1 MVSVTQGLR
10 DRSIGERI
18 GPYFSRK
25 AGEAQGTISKSQILI
40 AWSSVAFRQPMRKA
54 DVVAALDDV
63 GDAVQDIELDVDSRR
78 GGKKSIPHESRL
90 GYNCCMFT
98 LRDRRTGELFDRWSY
113 FGDKRRRLMEQS
125 WAGVFRNHLLVELPV
140 DALCRHLDE
149 RMGRPSK
156 DLHVVIGV
164 LLLQQLHDLSDAET
178 VEALAFNMAW
188 HYALDV
194 RSEADSYFCEK
205 TLRNYRRLFIEQGLD
220 ELLFRCLTDR
230 MVQGFSVDTSHQ
242 RMDSTA
248 LRSAMRALTRLG
260 IVVESI
266 SKFAR
271 ELERYHP
278 GLHEQISKE
287 VIRRYVDREG
297 NGAFANTAPSVSK
310 RRLGEAGQDLLA
322 LVLQFRDTAAAKL
335 SSFAILE
342 RVLRDQFEIVDDEC
356 GDRDAKRAAIRDPK
370 DVPCDTVGNPAD
382 PDASYNAHKGQGYMA
397 QIVETYCEDDS
408 NEAVAATPDLITH
421 VEVHKMTVH
430 DGHRLAD
437 ALDDLSERAL
447 TPAVMLG
454 DSHYGSSDNMALT
467 REQNINL
474 VAPARPPKGAVSG
487 RLTLEDFTLN
497 EEGLVLRCP
506 NNVEPVSASLAKA
519 KLQARFDLSICQKC
533 PDILRC
539 PVQAA
544 KRDGQFSRFQYTPA
558 RAANQKR
565 RLYEQSDAFRDVY
578 RWRGRHRSDHVAIK
592 VPDEPGS
599 PTHSRHAGH
608 ALRGQ
613 SACPRPQ
620 YPTLR
625 GNRTIKNEAKEKPRI
640 GNIRFYPPATRRQ
653 ANILHRTAK
662 TCTSTPSANNFLPPR
677 RPSHSAPANGCS

>member
-1 MVSVTQGLR
+1 M
-10 DRSIGERI
+10 
-18 GPYFSRK
+18 
-25 AGEAQGTISKSQILI
+25 
-40 AWSSVAFRQPMRKA
+40 
-54 DVVAALDDV
+54 
-63 GDAVQDIELDVDSRR
+63 
-78 GGKKSIPHESRL
+78 
-90 GYNCCMFT
+90 
-98 LRDRRTGELFDRWSY
+98 FDRWSY

-140 DALCRHLDE
+140 DDLCRHLDE

-230 MVQGFSVDTSHQ
+230 LVQGFSVDTSQQ

-310 RRLGEAGQDLLA
+310 RRLGEAGQYLLA

-467 REQNINL
+467 R
-474 VAPARPPKGAVSG
+474 
-487 RLTLEDFTLN
+487 
-497 EEGLVLRCP
+497 
-506 NNVEPVSASLAKA
+506 
-519 KLQARFDLSICQKC
+519 
-533 PDILRC
+533 
-539 PVQAA
+539 
-544 KRDGQFSRFQYTPA
+544 
-558 RAANQKR
+558 
-565 RLYEQSDAFRDVY
+565 
-578 RWRGRHRSDHVAIK
+578 
-592 VPDEPGS
+592 
-599 PTHSRHAGH
+599 
-608 ALRGQ
+608 
-613 SACPRPQ
+613 
-620 YPTLR
+620 
-625 GNRTIKNEAKEKPRI
+625 
-640 GNIRFYPPATRRQ
+640 
-653 ANILHRTAK
+653 
-662 TCTSTPSANNFLPPR
+662 
-677 RPSHSAPANGCS
+677 

>member
-1 MVSVTQGLR
+1 MNQASELLSKVDGAVKSRFLMRVGWV
-10 DRSIGERI
+10 II
-18 GPYFSRK
+18 VHVYFTRP
-25 AGEAQGTISKSQILI
+25 T
-40 AWSSVAFRQPMRKA
+40 
-54 DVVAALDDV
+54 D
-63 GDAVQDIELDVDSRR
+63 
-78 GGKKSIPHESRL
+78 
-90 GYNCCMFT
+90 
-98 LRDRRTGELFDRWSY
+98 ELFDRWSY

-140 DALCRHLDE
+140 DDLCRHLDE

-578 RWRGRHRSDHVAIK
+578 RWRAGIEA
-592 VPDEPGS
+592 
-599 PTHSRHAGH
+599 TMSRLKYQMNLAHLRIRGMPAMRYVVNLR
-608 ALRGQ
+608 ALG
-613 SACPRPQ
+613 
-620 YPTLR
+620 L
-625 GNRTIKNEAKEKPRI
+625 
-640 GNIRFYPPATRRQ
+640 NIRRCA
-653 ANILHRTAK
+653 AI
-662 TCTSTPSANNFLPPR
+662 
-677 RPSHSAPANGCS
+677 AP

>member
-1 MVSVTQGLR
+1 
-10 DRSIGERI
+10 
-18 GPYFSRK
+18 
-25 AGEAQGTISKSQILI
+25 
-40 AWSSVAFRQPMRKA
+40 
-54 DVVAALDDV
+54 
-63 GDAVQDIELDVDSRR
+63 
-78 GGKKSIPHESRL
+78 
-90 GYNCCMFT
+90 
-98 LRDRRTGELFDRWSY
+98 
-113 FGDKRRRLMEQS
+113 MEQS

-140 DALCRHLDE
+140 DDLCRHLDE

-230 MVQGFSVDTSHQ
+230 LVQGFSVDTSHQ

-322 LVLQFRDTAAAKL
+322 LVLQFRARRRQ
-335 SSFAILE
+335 SFP
-342 RVLRDQFEIVDDEC
+342 VLRSWRGFCAISSRSLMMSVAIV
-356 GDRDAKRAAIRDPK
+356 AKRAAIRDPK
-370 DVPCDTVGNPAD
+370 PCDTVGNPAD

-397 QIVETYCEDDS
+397 QIVETYCEDVS

-578 RWRGRHRSDHVAIK
+578 RWRAGIEA
-592 VPDEPGS
+592 
-599 PTHSRHAGH
+599 TMSRLKYQMNLAHLRIRGMPAMRYVVNLR
-608 ALRGQ
+608 ALG
-613 SACPRPQ
+613 
-620 YPTLR
+620 L
-625 GNRTIKNEAKEKPRI
+625 
-640 GNIRFYPPATRRQ
+640 NIRRCA
-653 ANILHRTAK
+653 AI
-662 TCTSTPSANNFLPPR
+662 
-677 RPSHSAPANGCS
+677 AP

>member
-1 MVSVTQGLR
+1 
-10 DRSIGERI
+10 
-18 GPYFSRK
+18 
-25 AGEAQGTISKSQILI
+25 
-40 AWSSVAFRQPMRKA
+40 
-54 DVVAALDDV
+54 
-63 GDAVQDIELDVDSRR
+63 
-78 GGKKSIPHESRL
+78 
-90 GYNCCMFT
+90 MFT
-98 LRDRRTGELFDRWSY
+98 LRDRRTGELFDRWSD
-113 FGDKRRRLMEQS
+113 FGDKRRHLMEQS

-140 DALCRHLDE
+140 DDLCRHLDE

-370 DVPCDTVGNPAD
+370 DVPCDTVGMAD
-382 PDASYNAHKGQGYMA
+382 PDASY
-397 QIVETYCEDDS
+397 
-408 NEAVAATPDLITH
+408 
-421 VEVHKMTVH
+421 
-430 DGHRLAD
+430 
-437 ALDDLSERAL
+437 
-447 TPAVMLG
+447 
-454 DSHYGSSDNMALT
+454 
-467 REQNINL
+467 
-474 VAPARPPKGAVSG
+474 ARPTPS
-487 RLTLEDFTLN
+487 R
-497 EEGLVLRCP
+497 
-506 NNVEPVSASLAKA
+506 
-519 KLQARFDLSICQKC
+519 ARS
-533 PDILRC
+533 P
-539 PVQAA
+539 
-544 KRDGQFSRFQYTPA
+544 RFVCAPTGP
-558 RAANQKR
+558 RAACRAR
-565 RLYEQSDAFRDVY
+565 R
-578 RWRGRHRSDHVAIK
+578 RWPWSSNYA
-592 VPDEPGS
+592 S
-599 PTHSRHAGH
+599 
-608 ALRGQ
+608 ALRENGEN
-613 SACPRPQ
+613 SMD
-620 YPTLR
+620 
-625 GNRTIKNEAKEKPRI
+625 RTISPRSFAAS
-640 GNIRFYPPATRRQ
+640 N
-653 ANILHRTAK
+653 
-662 TCTSTPSANNFLPPR
+662 S
-677 RPSHSAPANGCS
+677 

>member
-1 MVSVTQGLR
+1 MSIARVMA
-10 DRSIGERI
+10 RSRI
-18 GPYFSRK
+18 
-25 AGEAQGTISKSQILI
+25 
-40 AWSSVAFRQPMRKA
+40 
-54 DVVAALDDV
+54 
-63 GDAVQDIELDVDSRR
+63 
-78 GGKKSIPHESRL
+78 
-90 GYNCCMFT
+90 
-98 LRDRRTGELFDRWSY
+98 
-113 FGDKRRRLMEQS
+113 RRR
-125 WAGVFRNHLLVELPV
+125 VF
-140 DALCRHLDE
+140 
-149 RMGRPSK
+149 
-156 DLHVVIGV
+156 
-164 LLLQQLHDLSDAET
+164 Q
-178 VEALAFNMAW
+178 
-188 HYALDV
+188 
-194 RSEADSYFCEK
+194 
-205 TLRNYRRLFIEQGLD
+205 
-220 ELLFRCLTDR
+220 
-230 MVQGFSVDTSHQ
+230 
-242 RMDSTA
+242 
-248 LRSAMRALTRLG
+248 
-260 IVVESI
+260 
-266 SKFAR
+266 
-271 ELERYHP
+271 
-278 GLHEQISKE
+278 
-287 VIRRYVDREG
+287 
-297 NGAFANTAPSVSK
+297 NGASA
-310 RRLGEAGQDLLA
+310 EAGQYLLA

-342 RVLRDQFEIVDDEC
+342 RVLRDQFEIVDDEY
-356 GDRDAKRAAIRDPK
+356 GDRDATRAAIRYPK

-397 QIVETYCEDDS
+397 QIVETYCEDVS

-565 RLYEQSDAFRDVY
+565 RLYEQSDAFRNVY
-578 RWRGRHRSDHVAIK
+578 RWRAGIEATMSD
-592 VPDEPGS
+592 
-599 PTHSRHAGH
+599 
-608 ALRGQ
+608 
-613 SACPRPQ
+613 
-620 YPTLR
+620 
-625 GNRTIKNEAKEKPRI
+625 
-640 GNIRFYPPATRRQ
+640 
-653 ANILHRTAK
+653 
-662 TCTSTPSANNFLPPR
+662 
-677 RPSHSAPANGCS
+677 